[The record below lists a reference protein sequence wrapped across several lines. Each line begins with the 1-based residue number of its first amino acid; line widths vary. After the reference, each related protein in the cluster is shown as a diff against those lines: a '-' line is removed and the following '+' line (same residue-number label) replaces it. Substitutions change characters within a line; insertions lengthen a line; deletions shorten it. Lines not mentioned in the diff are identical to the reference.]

1 MPLGRLFGSAEFLG
15 GCLGA
20 GAAGVLLGT
29 TNLVTRVAVVGDVL
43 VLLGPLLGIVFAGF
57 TLVVS
62 LLSDDYLRW
71 LNTSPD
77 GPRGF
82 LAPFVIAVGV
92 QVFTLLL
99 AIVYR
104 AIATDLSSSY
114 EKTLFV
120 LIGFLTTFAALE
132 VVALARNVFA
142 HGLTRARGIE
152 VSDLQDKR
160 AQRASKG

>member
-1 MPLGRLFGSAEFLG
+1 
-15 GCLGA
+15 
-20 GAAGVLLGT
+20 V
-29 TNLVTRVAVVGDVL
+29 DVL
-43 VLLGPLLGIVFAGF
+43 VRAPLGCCWERRTSIRVSRWWGTSSYFLVLLGIVFAGF

-71 LNTSPD
+71 LSTSPD

-120 LIGFLTTFAALE
+120 LIGFFTTFAALE

-160 AQRASKG
+160 SQRASKG